1 MRRMEH
7 TDHPEIINR
16 LRRAEGH
23 LKTIMRML
31 EEQRACLDIA
41 QQLQAV
47 EKAIASAKR
56 QLVQDH
62 IDHCLENAV
71 QTGEGGQRQ
80 ALDEFKQIVRYL

>member
-1 MRRMEH
+1 MEH

-31 EEQRACLDIA
+31 EEGRTCLDIA

-62 IDHCLENAV
+62 IDHCLEHAV
-71 QTGEGGQRQ
+71 DAAGEAGQRE

>member
-1 MRRMEH
+1 MKH
-7 TDHPEIINR
+7 TDHPEILNR

-31 EEQRACLDIA
+31 EEERACLDIA

-62 IDHCLENAV
+62 IDHCLEHAV
-71 QTGEGGQRQ
+71 DAAGETGQRE

>member
-1 MRRMEH
+1 MEH
-7 TDHPEIINR
+7 TSHPEILNR

-31 EEQRACLDIA
+31 EEGRACMDIA

-47 EKAIASAKR
+47 EKAVGNAKR

-71 QTGEGGQRQ
+71 TQGGVDQHE
-80 ALDEFKQIVRYL
+80 ALNEFKQIVRYL